1 MVKNFIHI
9 LRTYL
14 ITFRYLKKN
23 EINNL
28 VFFSNIFIYV
38 FVCFYLNSLL
48 FVIF

>member
-23 EINNL
+23 EINHLSSISFFFICLYLTLLMNL
-28 VFFSNIFIYV
+28 ILVSII
-38 FVCFYLNSLL
+38 
-48 FVIF
+48 